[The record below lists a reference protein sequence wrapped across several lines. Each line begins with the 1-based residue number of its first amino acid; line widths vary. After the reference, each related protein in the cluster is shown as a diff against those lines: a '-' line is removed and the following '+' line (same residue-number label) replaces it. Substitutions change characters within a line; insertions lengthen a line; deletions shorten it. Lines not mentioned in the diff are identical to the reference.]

1 MSSGQ
6 CAALNNA
13 IAGKGCHLILRRY
26 CWLIFVISYIGLTYL
41 TLAQRVGSS
50 EQRVAD
56 ICTGKAKPTTKEF
69 NDLASTLGV
78 NPPRD
83 AVHATG

>member
-1 MSSGQ
+1 MCCTEQRDS
-6 CAALNNA
+6 
-13 IAGKGCHLILRRY
+13 RER
-26 CWLIFVISYIGLTYL
+26 SYLGLTYN

-78 NPPRD
+78 SPPRD
-83 AVHATG
+83 AVHATWVEIRHYYCILQSAWRLQ

>member
-13 IAGKGCHLILRRY
+13 IAGKG
-26 CWLIFVISYIGLTYL
+26 LTYN